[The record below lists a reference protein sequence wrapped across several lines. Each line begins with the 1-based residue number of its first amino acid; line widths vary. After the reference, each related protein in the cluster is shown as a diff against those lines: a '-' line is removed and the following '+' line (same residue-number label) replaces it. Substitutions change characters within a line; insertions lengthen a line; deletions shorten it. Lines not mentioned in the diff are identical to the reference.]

1 MQSRIAHYGCRRTF
15 RIFPAICTGLVLV
28 TSMPAKAEIVC
39 PDVLN
44 VEQRAAPPSDWQV
57 GYVERPARL
66 IGVTVY
72 DGLPRDRAVGPTT
85 RKSTGGTL
93 TLRWRLREN
102 RRSYYVECS
111 YEQTTARL
119 YTALPPGVL
128 LCEAAFDLR
137 VKAVGGHPVKRMY
150 CQ

>member
-1 MQSRIAHYGCRRTF
+1 MRNRIAQYRRRRRL
-15 RIFPAICTGLVLV
+15 RIFPALCTGLVFAA
-28 TSMPAKAEIVC
+28 SMPVKAEIVC
-39 PDVLN
+39 PDVLD
-44 VEQRAAPPSDWQV
+44 VEQRAAPPPDWQV

-66 IGVTVY
+66 IGVTIY
-72 DGLPRDRAVGPTT
+72 DGLPRDRTVGPTT

-102 RRSYYVECS
+102 RRSYYVECA